1 MIEYI
6 DILREDELKRIKELK
21 EVFINYY
28 GLELPIEEL
37 AMNMSTTDKVNQSG
51 FENELPALF
60 GDLYLETALYKVLIE
75 DFNITTKGKLNQLGQ
90 NYLSRDTQSEYMLKS
105 GLADYIL
112 VGNSTNL
119 YVTKNSPT
127 TLHSIFENIIYI
139 IHEHYG
145 IEGVKN
151 FIRKANYL

>member
-1 MIEYI
+1 MIKYI
-6 DILREDELKRIKELK
+6 DILREDEINRIKELK
-21 EVFINYY
+21 EIFINQY
-28 GLELPIEEL
+28 GFELPIEEL

-60 GDLYLETALYKVLIE
+60 GDLYLETALYKVLI
-75 DFNITTKGKLNQLGQ
+75 DDYNITTKGKLNQLGQ
-90 NYLSRDTQSEYMLKS
+90 KYLSRDTQSEYMLNS
-105 GLADYIL
+105 GLAGYIL

-119 YVTKNSPT
+119 YVTKKSPK
-127 TLHSIFENIIYI
+127 TLHSIFENIIYL